1 MTTKNC
7 TVLLIEDD
15 PADTQL
21 IMEILREEP
30 ENAMEILHADNLAH
44 GLKALAHGGI
54 DVVLLDLTLPDSSG
68 YNTFIMLHEHV
79 SAIPV
84 IVLTGIDDK
93 ELAIRIV
100 REGAQDYLVKSMVD
114 YTMLARSIRYS
125 IERKQ
130 TLMEKDK
137 LIAQLREAL
146 ADVKTLS
153 GLLPICASCKHIRDD
168 KGYWHQ
174 VEFYIQQHSSAV
186 FTHGLCPKCAQK
198 LYPKAAASDEI
209 SKQDEAM
216 SHAKPPSRQGI

>member
-1 MTTKNC
+1 MKAKTS

-15 PADTQL
+15 PADAQL

-30 ENAMEILHADNLAH
+30 ENVMEIIHVDSLAR
-44 GLKALAHGGI
+44 GLEALANGGI

-68 YNTFIMLHEHV
+68 HNTFFMLAKHV
-79 SAIPV
+79 PTMPV
-84 IVLTGIDDK
+84 IVLTGMDDK
-93 ELAIRIV
+93 DLAIRIV
-100 REGAQDYLVKSMVD
+100 REGAQDYLVKSLVD

-137 LIAQLREAL
+137 LIVQLREAL
-146 ADVKTLS
+146 ADVKMLT

-174 VEFYIQQHSSAV
+174 VETFIQQHSSAV
-186 FTHGLCPKCAQK
+186 FTHGLCPKCTQK
-198 LYPKAAASDEI
+198 LYPNAKPVVSDEVSVQHPNES
-209 SKQDEAM
+209 SK
-216 SHAKPPSRQGI
+216 G

>member
-15 PADTQL
+15 PADAQL

-30 ENAMEILHADNLAH
+30 ANAMEILHVNNLAQ
-44 GLKALAHGGI
+44 GLKALACGGI

-68 YNTFIMLHEHV
+68 HNTFVMLNEYV
-79 SAIPV
+79 STIPV
-84 IVLTGIDDK
+84 IVLTGMDDK
-93 ELAIRIV
+93 ELAVRIV
-100 REGAQDYLVKSMVD
+100 QEGAQDYLVKSLVD
-114 YTMLARSIRYS
+114 YTMLTRSIRYS
-125 IERKQ
+125 IERKRS
-130 TLMEKDK
+130 LLEKDQ
-137 LIAQLREAL
+137 LIGQLRETL

-174 VEFYIQQHSSAV
+174 VETYIQQHSSAV

-198 LYPKAAASDEI
+198 IYPKAAAGNDIPE
-209 SKQDEAM
+209 
-216 SHAKPPSRQGI
+216 

>member
-1 MTTKNC
+1 MSATKTS

-15 PADTQL
+15 SADTQL

-30 ENAMEILHADNLAH
+30 ENAMQILHVNNLAD
-44 GLKALAHGGI
+44 GLKALARGGI

-68 YNTFIMLHEHV
+68 HNTFAMLAKHV
-79 SAIPV
+79 PTMPV
-84 IVLTGIDDK
+84 IVLTGTDDK

-100 REGAQDYLVKSMVD
+100 REGAQDYLVKSLVD
-114 YTMLARSIRYS
+114 YTMLTRSIRYS

-137 LIAQLREAL
+137 LIVKLREAL

-174 VEFYIQQHSSAV
+174 VEVFIQQHSSAV
-186 FTHGLCPKCAQK
+186 FTHGLCPKCTQK
-198 LYPKAAASDEI
+198 LYPKTAAGDDIPDQHSEDS
-209 SKQDEAM
+209 SK
-216 SHAKPPSRQGI
+216 G